1 MVAPPRDVTANAT
14 VRALGSSR
22 IDWGVATHAADQPP
36 SSMRQAAL
44 RSSITLAATALASL
58 VALAAPP
65 APVAPAPLPPRAP
78 ASAASTAVAAPS
90 KPLADACPAQLG
102 VKQTVSDSIPGWTAL
117 DQQGSYP
124 FVRVAFY
131 PGPPADGSLIVPT
144 LEYKGQA
151 GLHDTWDL
159 PHREGGYWMTCSYA
173 NTTATVAR
181 KLADDTD
188 HCRADY
194 DGRFMTLVVKH
205 WACGVKRTMPPPVW
219 SRAAT
224 RSGPKPAGRTPVKRV
239 E

>member
-1 MVAPPRDVTANAT
+1 MTWAP
-14 VRALGSSR
+14 L
-22 IDWGVATHAADQPP
+22 VAT
-36 SSMRQAAL
+36 
-44 RSSITLAATALASL
+44 AAT
-58 VALAAPP
+58 P
-65 APVAPAPLPPRAP
+65 APAAPRAP
-78 ASAASTAVAAPS
+78 ASAAPAAVAAPS
-90 KPLADACPAQLG
+90 KPLSDACPAQLT
-102 VKQTVSDSIPGWTAL
+102 VKQTVTEPIAGWTPQ

-131 PGPPADGSLIVPT
+131 PGPPVDGGLIVPT
-144 LEYKGQA
+144 IEFKGQA

-159 PHREGGYWMTCSYA
+159 PRREGGYWMTCAYA

-205 WACGVKRTMPPPVW
+205 WTCGVKRTMPPPPW
-219 SRAAT
+219 AHAPTRTNARPAA
-224 RSGPKPAGRTPVKRV
+224 RPAIKRV

>member
-1 MVAPPRDVTANAT
+1 
-14 VRALGSSR
+14 
-22 IDWGVATHAADQPP
+22 
-36 SSMRQAAL
+36 MRQAAL
-44 RSSITLAATALASL
+44 RSSIALAATALASL

-65 APVAPAPLPPRAP
+65 APEAPREP
-78 ASAASTAVAAPS
+78 ASAASTAVVAPS
-90 KPLADACPAQLG
+90 KPLADACPAQLA
-102 VKQTVSDSIPGWTAL
+102 VKQTVSDPIAGWTAL

-131 PGPPADGSLIVPT
+131 PGPPVDGNLIVPT

-159 PHREGGYWMTCSYA
+159 PRREGGSWMTCSYA

-219 SRAAT
+219 SHARP
-224 RSGPKPAGRTPVKRV
+224 RSGPKPAGRAPVKRV

>member
-1 MVAPPRDVTANAT
+1 
-14 VRALGSSR
+14 
-22 IDWGVATHAADQPP
+22 
-36 SSMRQAAL
+36 MRQAAL
-44 RSSITLAATALASL
+44 RSSIALAATALASL
-58 VALAAPP
+58 AALAAPP
-65 APVAPAPLPPRAP
+65 APEVPRAP
-78 ASAASTAVAAPS
+78 ASAASTTAIAGPS
-90 KPLADACPAQLG
+90 KPLADACPAQLA
-102 VKQTVSDSIPGWTAL
+102 VKQTVSDSIAGWTAL
-117 DQQGSYP
+117 DQQGNYP

-159 PHREGGYWMTCSYA
+159 PRREGGYWMTCSYA

-188 HCRADY
+188 YCRADY

-205 WACGVKRTMPPPVW
+205 WACGVKRTMPLPVW
-219 SRAAT
+219 SHAGT
-224 RSGPKPAGRTPVKRV
+224 RSGPKPAGRSPVKRV